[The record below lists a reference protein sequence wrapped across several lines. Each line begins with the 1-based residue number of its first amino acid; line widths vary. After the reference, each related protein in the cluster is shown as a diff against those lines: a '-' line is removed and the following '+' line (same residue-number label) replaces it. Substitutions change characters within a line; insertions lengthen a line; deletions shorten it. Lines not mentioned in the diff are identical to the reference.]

1 MKEQTL
7 KHVEDRVIVRVNA
20 ESKNTHTFS
29 NGLVIRRE
37 RQYNELNRRITQ
49 PVNAIV
55 VSAEYIPEGTEIL
68 IHQNGADDNY
78 RIFNYEALS
87 GSVTGSD
94 WGYYSLPIDMC
105 YLYREGNDWLPLKGW
120 ATALRVFKPYEGL
133 IQNIE
138 PTQLKD
144 VLYITKGDYEGNV
157 VHTITYVDF
166 EIIFQGINGQEDRRI
181 RLRPNGNEKTKH
193 EAEVTVI
200 NHDLTEK
207 VKQGKLFVG
216 LNTSDAKPLKE
227 YPCLNQ

>member
-1 MKEQTL
+1 MNKL
-7 KHVEDRVIVRVNA
+7 VHVEDRVVVRINLEA
-20 ESKNTHTFS
+20 KNYHTFS
-29 NGLVIRRE
+29 NGLTIRRE

-55 VSAEYIPEGTEIL
+55 ISGEGIPEGTEIL
-68 IHQNGADDNY
+68 IHQNAADDNY
-78 RIFNYEALS
+78 RIYNYEPLS
-87 GSVTGSD
+87 GKETGSD
-94 WGYYSLPIDMC
+94 WKYFSIPVDMC

-144 VLYITKGDYEGNV
+144 VLYITKGDYEGKV

-166 EIIFQGINGQEDRRI
+166 EIIFQGINGREDRRI

-193 EAEVTVI
+193 EAEVIVI

-207 VKQGKLFVG
+207 VKQGKLLVG
-216 LNTSDAKPLKE
+216 LNTSDAKPLNE
-227 YPCLNQ
+227 TVCLNQ